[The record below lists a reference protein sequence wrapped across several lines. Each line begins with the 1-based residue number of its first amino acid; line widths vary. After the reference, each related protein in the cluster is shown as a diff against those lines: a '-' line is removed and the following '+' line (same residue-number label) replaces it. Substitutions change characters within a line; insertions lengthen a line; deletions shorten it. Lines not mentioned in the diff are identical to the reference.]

1 LGSRGVQEMTPVP
14 EQQKHLEALSTLLG
28 AQGLDAADLLKAITA
43 LAAVKQQEQSTK
55 DPKSGNKI
63 FQDKL
68 FLYPGSEDAY
78 IFRYG
83 TTKSKNYYLR
93 IYCKETKQSYKK
105 SLKTSSTEE
114 AMVKARSIY
123 AETYGKLSRGEKT
136 KSLTTI
142 SLITLY
148 LEREQRRIS
157 SLPKAGI
164 TQASFETK
172 KQYLNVWRRYVD
184 EELKMIET
192 KLENIPAERTRDFK
206 YWIERQEK
214 QFYSDRKGYSADYIN
229 SIISEVLRMYKT
241 VAVRDKYLSLTLLPQ
256 IDKAKAQPNTDPKR
270 HILEVPEWEG
280 LATYL
285 RTNKY
290 LKPEG
295 SSKLEQVKRAIF
307 REYMGIAYSTGMRP
321 KEILGLK
328 WKDVRVNIT
337 DTKENQKIYRIAEV
351 RAENSKTGKKRSVN
365 APIARRLQRLEKA
378 YRDIGMTKEPEDFI
392 FRNPTWKRQNG
403 NIPYKQPAF
412 TKRLD
417 AALNESGIQDELD
430 KTGRRITL
438 YSSRHFYTTLRLQ
451 NGLNIHLLAKQLGT
465 STAYIDQTYSHIQ
478 VELNTEKI
486 SQGMSL
492 MKKLENL

>member
-1 LGSRGVQEMTPVP
+1 
-14 EQQKHLEALSTLLG
+14 
-28 AQGLDAADLLKAITA
+28 
-43 LAAVKQQEQSTK
+43 
-55 DPKSGNKI
+55 
-63 FQDKL
+63 
-68 FLYPGSEDAY
+68 
-78 IFRYG
+78 
-83 TTKSKNYYLR
+83 
-93 IYCKETKQSYKK
+93 
-105 SLKTSSTEE
+105 
-114 AMVKARSIY
+114 
-123 AETYGKLSRGEKT
+123 
-136 KSLTTI
+136 
-142 SLITLY
+142 
-148 LEREQRRIS
+148 
-157 SLPKAGI
+157 
-164 TQASFETK
+164 
-172 KQYLNVWRRYVD
+172 
-184 EELKMIET
+184 
-192 KLENIPAERTRDFK
+192 
-206 YWIERQEK
+206 
-214 QFYSDRKGYSADYIN
+214 
-229 SIISEVLRMYKT
+229 
-241 VAVRDKYLSLTLLPQ
+241 LPQ